1 VRAAF
6 QAIQD
11 LPDGMTSRTGQ
22 GKPWTSTNN
31 SPKKAALKEKGI
43 EDMIAEAR
51 ADNKDNDI
59 EYMKP
64 CSGK

>member
-1 VRAAF
+1 
-6 QAIQD
+6 
-11 LPDGMTSRTGQ
+11 MTSRTGQ